1 MKNSTK
7 KIIAVTSASAIL
19 VSLASIVQAN
29 ESGNIYINNTALE
42 NVKIQKSNDTVMLP
56 LRSICENLGFEVNWI
71 DESRTIELVKMPIYI
86 TCSPDR
92 DGYTFAKTAPQLLG
106 SAPQLIDDV
115 TYVPMNFV
123 NEILQGEIYEEN
135 GNYYISYGDVQDKA
149 TISGAVCDMIYE
161 EDKLVQIV
169 IGDKDDVMTQTILNL
184 TEEIA
189 NKVKELGIDVGS
201 QISAEVQDLATLSIP
216 PQMIPVS
223 IEIAET
229 IHEEAETEDIN
240 GVICELVY
248 EDDKLVQI
256 IIGDKENPL
265 SQTALNLSD
274 ELSAQAV
281 EAGVKE
287 GMTITGTASAMKTR
301 SIPAQQP
308 MISITEIK

>member
-56 LRSICENLGFEVNWI
+56 LRSICESLGFEVNWI

-86 TCSPDR
+86 TCSPDQ

-229 IHEEAETEDIN
+229 IHEEAETDDII

-248 EDDKLVQI
+248 EDDKLVLI

>member
-201 QISAEVQDLATLSIP
+201 QISACS
-216 PQMIPVS
+216 
-223 IEIAET
+223 
-229 IHEEAETEDIN
+229 
-240 GVICELVY
+240 
-248 EDDKLVQI
+248 
-256 IIGDKENPL
+256 
-265 SQTALNLSD
+265 
-274 ELSAQAV
+274 
-281 EAGVKE
+281 
-287 GMTITGTASAMKTR
+287 
-301 SIPAQQP
+301 
-308 MISITEIK
+308 